1 MLFALLGALVAVTI
15 SIIVF
20 SAATESAP
28 DIPQQPPNDERN
40 RGQETPRPPRR
51 KKRKNGVQPMISIPG
66 CSHDHDSEEEEE
78 DELENDKKHEKTH
91 SHCKVEKPLES
102 IKKESKNNLAP
113 KRR

>member
-40 RGQETPRPPRR
+40 RGQETPRLPRR
-51 KKRKNGVQPMISIPG
+51 KKRGNGVQQMLSIPG
-66 CSHDHDSEEEEE
+66 CSHNHDSKKVEE
-78 DELENDKKHEKTH
+78 DELENNEKHEKTH
-91 SHCKVEKPLES
+91 SDYKAEQPLES